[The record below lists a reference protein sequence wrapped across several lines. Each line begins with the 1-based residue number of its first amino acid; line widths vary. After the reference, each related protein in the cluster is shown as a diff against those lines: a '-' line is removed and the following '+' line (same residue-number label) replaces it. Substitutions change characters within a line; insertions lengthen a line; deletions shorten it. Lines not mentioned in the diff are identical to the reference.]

1 MKNMQR
7 IKFKAI
13 RDKTTLI
20 EKKNVNKNVDK
31 FLENIPKD
39 ILWNKFIAIYWPIN
53 NEIDLRNLKKNHR
66 LALPR
71 CTADK
76 KIEFNIW
83 DESPIKK
90 DLAGIPAPHNNLFLT
105 HEQISIIFVP
115 CLSIDRKL
123 TRLGYG
129 GGYFDK
135 LRANPFWRSIPC
147 IGILIEKCVS
157 QEILNK
163 SEWDIPLSGFI
174 TDKEI
179 FV

>member
-1 MKNMQR
+1 MK
-7 IKFKAI
+7 
-13 RDKTTLI
+13 
-20 EKKNVNKNVDK
+20 
-31 FLENIPKD
+31 NIPKD
-39 ILWNKFIAIYWPIN
+39 FLWNKFIAIYWPIN
-53 NEIDLRNLKKNHR
+53 NEIDLRDLKNNHR

-71 CTADK
+71 CKSDK

-90 DLAGIPAPHNNLFLT
+90 DLEGIPAPHNDLLLKP
-105 HEQISIIFVP
+105 EQISIIFVP

-135 LRANPFWRSIPC
+135 LRGNSLWRSIPC

-157 QEILNK
+157 KDILNK
-163 SEWDIPLSGFI
+163 EKWDIPLSGFI
-174 TDKEI
+174 TDKGI